1 MNVIRTLLMRAF
13 GRPQGFLGRL
23 GGAVMART
31 NARFGIWVSDRLG
44 VRPNEEVLEIGFGPG
59 VVMSHVAAQL
69 ATGHASGIDASR
81 EMVGQARARN
91 RAAIARG
98 RVALRQGSVE
108 NLPFCNNHFDKAF
121 AVNSMQ
127 VWPDAAA
134 GLREICRVLKP
145 GGIVALG
152 FTPHAGQSESG
163 LHALMAEAGFL
174 ASRLVQGE
182 GGFCLLAKKPG
193 MIIPAHPAAHVRL
206 ASLYP

>member
-1 MNVIRTLLMRAF
+1 MDVIRTLLMRAF

-59 VVMSHVAAQL
+59 VVMCHVAGQL

-98 RVALRQGSVE
+98 RV
-108 NLPFCNNHFDKAF
+108 
-121 AVNSMQ
+121 
-127 VWPDAAA
+127 
-134 GLREICRVLKP
+134 
-145 GGIVALG
+145 
-152 FTPHAGQSESG
+152 
-163 LHALMAEAGFL
+163 
-174 ASRLVQGE
+174 
-182 GGFCLLAKKPG
+182 
-193 MIIPAHPAAHVRL
+193 
-206 ASLYP
+206 